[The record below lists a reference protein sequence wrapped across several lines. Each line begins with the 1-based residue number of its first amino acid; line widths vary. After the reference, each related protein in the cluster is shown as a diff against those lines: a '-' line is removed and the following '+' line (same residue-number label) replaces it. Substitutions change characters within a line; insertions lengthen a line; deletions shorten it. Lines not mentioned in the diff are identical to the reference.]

1 MSEDEIA
8 EIVGIADDAVDRSN
22 ERKKELSELYEILHL
37 ESQAQKG
44 TLDAEGEERLR
55 TMRGVVYT
63 FRCRGQQI
71 LVNHCLI
78 AKLVMGIFVLA
89 AVISIIYISAF
100 VEPLSK
106 TNKH

>member
-1 MSEDEIA
+1 
-8 EIVGIADDAVDRSN
+8 
-22 ERKKELSELYEILHL
+22 
-37 ESQAQKG
+37 
-44 TLDAEGEERLR
+44 
-55 TMRGVVYT
+55 MRGVVYT